1 MRKLLVRGILP
12 LLFAVLPITA
22 TLGLVASLPAEAR
35 DFFTLHMT
43 RLDWII
49 LGAGGFLLVW
59 QTLTLWA
66 GLATYSGADEPN
78 LVWLRQLSNAVEWFP
93 LLGLL
98 GTVISILQTLG
109 NLAPGTPIDEV
120 IRNYSPALTATAS
133 GLVAAIANLFPL
145 WVGNL
150 GLLLLERI
158 AEGPLPAPLPVMPQS
173 LTIPRSKEA

>member
-12 LLFAVLPITA
+12 LLFAAIPIAA
-22 TLGLVASLPAEAR
+22 TFGLVVSLPLDAR
-35 DFFTLHMT
+35 EFFSLHMT

-49 LGAGGFLLVW
+49 LGAGAGLLIW
-59 QTLTLWA
+59 QTAALWA
-66 GLATYSGADEPN
+66 GLATYSGNDEPA
-78 LVWLRQLSNAVEWFP
+78 LIWLRQLSNAVEWFP

-133 GLVAAIANLFPL
+133 GLVAALANLTPL

-150 GLLLLERI
+150 GLLMLERI
-158 AEGPLPAPLPVMPQS
+158 AEGPLPVTNETQ
-173 LTIPRSKEA
+173 TREG